1 MSKIKILDACCGGKM
16 FWFNKNETHTTYLDN
31 RKGTFTFLD
40 RGQTRSINVEPTVV
54 GDFRKMPFDDKTFDL
69 VVFDPPHLKRAGQL
83 SWLRAKYGVLP
94 KDWKSYI
101 YTGMTECLRVLK
113 PTGVLIFKWSDNQI
127 PFNEVLKVL
136 PKSPILGD
144 KRGHTRWYIFLH
156 NQPDDLLLELPFS

>member
-31 RKGTFTFLD
+31 RKGTFNFMD

-69 VVFDPPHLKRAGQL
+69 VVFDPPHLKRAGKL
-83 SWLRAKYGVLP
+83 SWLRAKYG
-94 KDWKSYI
+94 
-101 YTGMTECLRVLK
+101 
-113 PTGVLIFKWSDNQI
+113 
-127 PFNEVLKVL
+127 VL

-144 KRGHTRWYIFLH
+144 KRGHTRWYVILH